1 MMMMMKIKK
10 HLRRRY
16 IWNQQ
21 DILTCRVG
29 TARLHGAPLTWSPD
43 VPKFHGPRILWCCS
57 NFFYG
62 TPEAKEISNNSIY
75 EAIRSKRLHKC
86 LYLKNSAVLNNNIL
100 IYKSKF

>member
-1 MMMMMKIKK
+1 MFPNSMVQEFSGVAVI
-10 HLRRRY
+10 
-16 IWNQQ
+16 
-21 DILTCRVG
+21 
-29 TARLHGAPLTWSPD
+29 
-43 VPKFHGPRILWCCS
+43 
-57 NFFYG
+57 FFYG